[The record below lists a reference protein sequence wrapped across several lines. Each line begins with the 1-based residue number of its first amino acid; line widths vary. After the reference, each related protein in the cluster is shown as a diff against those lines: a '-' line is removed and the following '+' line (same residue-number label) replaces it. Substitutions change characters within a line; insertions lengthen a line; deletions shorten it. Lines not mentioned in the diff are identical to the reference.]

1 MTDQECHDIYAQ
13 GEAAVVAALQSLASA
28 LIAAHGEMS
37 VAVAALTQRVQELEA
52 RLSKDSHNSGKP
64 PSSDGLRKKPAPKSL
79 RPMTGKP
86 SGGQPG
92 HPGVTLCLSD
102 SPDETLSHAPTVC
115 SECHASLEGVPTQD
129 CARRQV
135 HDLPPLKLHVT
146 EHRAFSAV
154 CPRCQTLNRAP
165 FPAPVSQPVQYG
177 ARLKALCV
185 YLQQYQLLPYAR
197 TSELLSDLLGASLCQ
212 ATLANTLSACHES
225 LAQTE
230 AAIKTAV
237 GSAPVAHFDETGI
250 RIDGKLHWL
259 HTASTKTLTFLA
271 AHEKRGREAAD
282 LIGILPTFSGT
293 AVHDAFATYFGYGCS
308 HALCNAHLL
317 RELIF
322 LQEQT
327 GQPWIPELISLLL
340 DGKRHVEQ
348 ARSRGETRLP
358 VACRDALVARYHALI
373 GEGRAANP
381 PTPPS
386 GKRGRTKQTDAY
398 NLLERLGRHPQAV
411 LAFLHGFAVPFDNN
425 QAERDLRMSKVR
437 QKISGCFRSREGADI
452 FCRVRGYIAT
462 LRKQGIHVLTA
473 LQSVFEGSPIMP
485 KCTAE

>member
-1 MTDQECHDIYAQ
+1 M
-13 GEAAVVAALQSLASA
+13 VAALQSLASA
-28 LIAAHGEMS
+28 LIAAHEEMS

-129 CARRQV
+129 CARRQE

-259 HTASTKTLTFLA
+259 HTTSSLLFTFYRA
-271 AHEKRGREAAD
+271 GEKRGDIPRD
-282 LIGILPTFSGT
+282 LQGGVV
-293 AVHDAFATYFGYGCS
+293 VHDHFPPYRGMDAVDHAFR
-308 HALCNAHLL
+308 NAHIL
-317 RELIF
+317 RELQALIEIDGETWA
-322 LQEQT
+322 EQMRD
-327 GQPWIPELISLLL
+327 LLL
-340 DGKRHVEQ
+340 DANAAVNT
-348 ARSRGETRLP
+348 AREAGETALP
-358 VACRDALVARYHALI
+358 PKIVVAFVERYW
-373 GEGRAANP
+373 AAV
-381 PTPPS
+381 
-386 GKRGRTKQTDAY
+386 
-398 NLLERLGRHPQAV
+398 RLGLSFHRQLPKLEQKPAHADAP
-411 LAFLHGFAVPFDNN
+411 NN
-425 QAERDLRMSKVR
+425 AKAKICSK
-437 QKISGCFRSREGADI
+437 G
-452 FCRVRGYIAT
+452 
-462 LRKQGIHVLTA
+462 
-473 LQSVFEGSPIMP
+473 
-485 KCTAE
+485 